1 MYVLHQ
7 VFGNIRRHFLS
18 CILILLQ
25 LTVVMT
31 FLFYTVNLLCSLK
44 DKSDRIAYEI
54 AESNYMLI
62 AAKNTEEPILFDRE
76 KIAQLNREYA
86 PDIELSHVYYYR
98 FWTTPDPRL
107 EGKLMYVIFCDT
119 TFLQKIIG
127 LDTSLYPDGT
137 CYVGE
142 EASAYLAEFGDRELG
157 RIILRAS
164 GEIQA
169 DGTSLPV
176 EHIDSIDKIFSVSQ
190 HTGAVFD
197 IQTSKCIFVPD
208 TYDVRNEFKMPE
220 SLFVFFPTDYAAEA
234 AVQTCRDIIAFLESD
249 SNVTYRFDS
258 RKREL
263 EYQYVI
269 VNEETDIYVFLT
281 AMSLFI
287 IVFAI
292 GGLKI
297 IQIYRDKKRI
307 AISMALGASPGRM
320 LLEITGDTILTQAIA
335 VLLGVLF
342 GSWICGHFPHYMT
355 EIHLHPIGYLSLIL
369 TAILSYAISYAIMRN
384 DFLKIRPVTILK

>member
-25 LTVVMT
+25 LIVVMT

-44 DKSDRIAYEI
+44 DKSDRIADEI

-76 KIAQLNREYA
+76 KIAQLNREYT

-98 FWTTPDPRL
+98 FRTTPDPLL

-142 EASAYLAEFGDRELG
+142 EASAYLAECGGRELG
-157 RIILRAS
+157 SIVLQAS
-164 GEIQA
+164 GEVQA
-169 DGTSLPV
+169 DGVFLPV
-176 EHIDSIDKIFSVSQ
+176 ERFGSINTIFSVNQS
-190 HTGAVFD
+190 TGASFD
-197 IQTSKCIFVPD
+197 IQTENCVFLPD
-208 TYDVRNEFKMPE
+208 VYDVRSEFKAYE
-220 SLFVFFPTDYAAEA
+220 SLFVFFPTDYAVEA
-234 AVQTCRDIIAFLESD
+234 SVQTCRDIIAFLESD

-258 RKREL
+258 RKSEL

-269 VNEETDIYVFLT
+269 VGEETDMYVFLT

-307 AISMALGASPGRM
+307 AISMALCASPGRM

>member
-25 LTVVMT
+25 LTIVMT
-31 FLFYTVNLLCSLK
+31 FLFYTVNLLCSLQ
-44 DKSDRIAYEI
+44 DKSDRIADEI
-54 AESNYMLI
+54 AKSNNMLI
-62 AAKNTEEPILFDRE
+62 TAKNTEEPILFDRE

-98 FWTTPDPRL
+98 FRTTPDPRL

-137 CYVGE
+137 CFVGE
-142 EASAYLAEFGDRELG
+142 EAPLYLSEFG
-157 RIILRAS
+157 
-164 GEIQA
+164 
-169 DGTSLPV
+169 LPV

-208 TYDVRNEFKMPE
+208 TYDVRDEFKMSE
-220 SLFVFFPTDYAAEA
+220 SLSVFFSSDYAAEA
-234 AVQTCRDIIAFLESD
+234 TVQTCRDIITCLETD

-342 GSWICGHFPHYMT
+342 GSWICSHFPHYMT
-355 EIHLHPIGYLSLIL
+355 AIHLHPIGYLSLIL

>member
-25 LTVVMT
+25 LTIVMT

-44 DKSDRIAYEI
+44 DKSDRIADEI
-54 AESNYMLI
+54 AKSNNMLI

-76 KIAQLNREYA
+76 KIAQLNREYT

-98 FWTTPDPRL
+98 FRTTPDPRL

-137 CYVGE
+137 CFVGE
-142 EASAYLAEFGDRELG
+142 EAPLYLSEFGDRELG

-208 TYDVRNEFKMPE
+208 TYDVRNEFKMSE
-220 SLFVFFPTDYAAEA
+220 SLFVFFPSEYAAEA
-234 AVQTCRDIIAFLESD
+234 ALQTCRDIITCLESD

-342 GSWICGHFPHYMT
+342 GSWICSHFPHYMT
-355 EIHLHPIGYLSLIL
+355 EIHLHPTGYLSLIL

>member
-25 LTVVMT
+25 LTIVMT

-44 DKSDRIAYEI
+44 DKSDRIADEI
-54 AESNYMLI
+54 AKSNNMLI

-76 KIAQLNREYA
+76 KIAQLNREYT

-98 FWTTPDPRL
+98 FRTTPDPRL

-142 EASAYLAEFGDRELG
+142 EAPLYLSEFGDRELG

-208 TYDVRNEFKMPE
+208 TYDVRNEFKMSE
-220 SLFVFFPTDYAAEA
+220 SLFVFFPSDYAAEA
-234 AVQTCRDIIAFLESD
+234 TVQTCRDIINYLETD

-269 VNEETDIYVFLT
+269 VGEETDMYVFLT

-342 GSWICGHFPHYMT
+342 GSWICSHFPHYMT
-355 EIHLHPIGYLSLIL
+355 EIHLHPTGYLSLIL

>member
-25 LTVVMT
+25 LIVVMT

-44 DKSDRIAYEI
+44 DKSDRIADEI

-76 KIAQLNREYA
+76 KIAQLNREYT

-98 FWTTPDPRL
+98 FRTTPDPLL

-137 CYVGE
+137 CFVGE
-142 EASAYLAEFGDRELG
+142 EAPLYLSEFGDRELG

-208 TYDVRNEFKMPE
+208 TYDVRNEFKMSE
-220 SLFVFFPTDYAAEA
+220 SLFVFFPSEYAAEA
-234 AVQTCRDIIAFLESD
+234 ALQTCRDIITCLESD

-342 GSWICGHFPHYMT
+342 GSWICSHFPHYMT
-355 EIHLHPIGYLSLIL
+355 EIHLHPTGYLSLIL

>member
-25 LTVVMT
+25 LTIVMT

-44 DKSDRIAYEI
+44 DKSDRIADEI

-137 CYVGE
+137 CFAGE
-142 EASAYLAEFGDRELG
+142 EAPLYLSEFGDRELG

-169 DGTSLPV
+169 DGVSLPV
-176 EHIDSIDKIFSVSQ
+176 EHIDSINKIISVSQ

-208 TYDVRNEFKMPE
+208 TYDVRNEFKMSE
-220 SLFVFFPTDYAAEA
+220 SLFVFFPSEYAAEA
-234 AVQTCRDIIAFLESD
+234 ALQTCRDIITCLETD

-320 LLEITGDTILTQAIA
+320 LLEITGDTILTQAVA

-355 EIHLHPIGYLSLIL
+355 EIHLHPTGYLSLIL

>member
-44 DKSDRIAYEI
+44 DKSDRIADEI

-107 EGKLMYVIFCDT
+107 EGKRMYVIFCDT

-137 CYVGE
+137 CFVGE
-142 EASAYLAEFGDRELG
+142 ESPLYLSEFGDRELG

-169 DGTSLPV
+169 DDTSLPV
-176 EHIDSIDKIFSVSQ
+176 ERLDSINKIISVSQ
-190 HTGAVFD
+190 HTGADFD

-208 TYDVRNEFKMPE
+208 TYDVRDEFKMSE
-220 SLFVFFPTDYAAEA
+220 SLFVFFPSDYAAEA
-234 AVQTCRDIIAFLESD
+234 TVQTCRDIINYLETD

-320 LLEITGDTILTQAIA
+320 LLEITGDTILTQAVA

-342 GSWICGHFPHYMT
+342 GSWICSHFPHYMT

>member
-25 LTVVMT
+25 LTIVMT

-44 DKSDRIAYEI
+44 DKSDRIADEI

-107 EGKLMYVIFCDT
+107 EGKRMYVIFCDT

-127 LDTSLYPDGT
+127 LDTSLYPEGT
-137 CYVGE
+137 CFVGE
-142 EASAYLAEFGDRELG
+142 EAPLYLSEFGDRELG

-169 DGTSLPV
+169 DGVSLPV
-176 EHIDSIDKIFSVSQ
+176 ERLDSINKIISVSQ
-190 HTGAVFD
+190 HTGADFD

-208 TYDVRNEFKMPE
+208 TYDVRDEFKMSE
-220 SLFVFFPTDYAAEA
+220 SLFVFFPSDYAAEA
-234 AVQTCRDIIAFLESD
+234 TVQTCRDIINYLETD

-320 LLEITGDTILTQAIA
+320 LLEITGDTILTQAVA

-355 EIHLHPIGYLSLIL
+355 EIHLHPTGYLSLIL

>member
-25 LTVVMT
+25 LTIVMT

-44 DKSDRIAYEI
+44 DKSDRIADEI
-54 AESNYMLI
+54 AKSNNMLI

-98 FWTTPDPRL
+98 FRTTPDPRF

-137 CYVGE
+137 CFVGE
-142 EASAYLAEFGDRELG
+142 EAPLYLSEFGDRELG

-208 TYDVRNEFKMPE
+208 TYDVRNEFKMSE
-220 SLFVFFPTDYAAEA
+220 SLFVFFPSEYAAEA
-234 AVQTCRDIIAFLESD
+234 ALQTCRDIITCLESD

-342 GSWICGHFPHYMT
+342 GSWICSHFPHYMT
-355 EIHLHPIGYLSLIL
+355 EIHLHPTGYLSLIL

>member
-44 DKSDRIAYEI
+44 DKSDRIADEI
-54 AESNYMLI
+54 AKSNNMLI

-76 KIAQLNREYA
+76 KVAQLNREYA

-107 EGKLMYVIFCDT
+107 EGKRMYVIFCDT

-142 EASAYLAEFGDRELG
+142 EASAYLAECGGRELG
-157 RIILRAS
+157 SIVLQAS
-164 GEIQA
+164 GEVQA
-169 DGTSLPV
+169 DGVFLPV
-176 EHIDSIDKIFSVSQ
+176 ERFGSINTIFSVNQS
-190 HTGAVFD
+190 TGASFD
-197 IQTSKCIFVPD
+197 IQTENCVFLPD
-208 TYDVRNEFKMPE
+208 VYGVRSEFKAYE
-220 SLFVFFPTDYAAEA
+220 SLFVFFPTDYAVEA
-234 AVQTCRDIIAFLESD
+234 SVQTCRDIIAFLESD

-258 RKREL
+258 RKSEL

-269 VNEETDIYVFLT
+269 VGEETDMYVFLT

-320 LLEITGDTILTQAIA
+320 LLEITGDTILTQAVA

>member
-25 LTVVMT
+25 LTIVMT

-208 TYDVRNEFKMPE
+208 TYDVRNEFKMSE
-220 SLFVFFPTDYAAEA
+220 SLFVFFPTDYAVEA
-234 AVQTCRDIIAFLESD
+234 AVQTCRDIIAFLETD

-258 RKREL
+258 RKSEL

-269 VNEETDIYVFLT
+269 VGEETDMYVFLT

-355 EIHLHPIGYLSLIL
+355 EIHLHPTGYLSLIL

>member
-44 DKSDRIAYEI
+44 DKSDRIADEI
-54 AESNYMLI
+54 AKSNNMLI

-76 KIAQLNREYA
+76 KVAQLNREYA

-98 FWTTPDPRL
+98 FRTTPDPRL

-137 CYVGE
+137 CFVGE
-142 EASAYLAEFGDRELG
+142 EAPLYLSEFGDRELG

-208 TYDVRNEFKMPE
+208 TYDVRNEFKMSE
-220 SLFVFFPTDYAAEA
+220 SLFVFFPSDYAAEA
-234 AVQTCRDIIAFLESD
+234 TVQTCRDIINYLETD

-287 IVFAI
+287 IIFAI

-342 GSWICGHFPHYMT
+342 GSWICSHFPHYMT
-355 EIHLHPIGYLSLIL
+355 EIHLHPTGYLSLIL

>member
-25 LTVVMT
+25 LTIVMT

-44 DKSDRIAYEI
+44 DKSDRIADEI
-54 AESNYMLI
+54 AKSNNMLI
-62 AAKNTEEPILFDRE
+62 AAKNTEEPNLFDRE

-98 FWTTPDPRL
+98 FRTTPDPRL

-142 EASAYLAEFGDRELG
+142 EAPLYLSEFGDRELG

-208 TYDVRNEFKMPE
+208 TYDVRNEFKMSE
-220 SLFVFFPTDYAAEA
+220 SLFVFFPSDYAAEA
-234 AVQTCRDIIAFLESD
+234 ALQTCRDIITCLETD

-342 GSWICGHFPHYMT
+342 GSWICSHFPHYMT
-355 EIHLHPIGYLSLIL
+355 EIHLHPTGYLSLIL

>member
-44 DKSDRIAYEI
+44 DKSDRIADEI

-107 EGKLMYVIFCDT
+107 EGKRMYVIFCDT

-137 CYVGE
+137 CFVGE

-157 RIILRAS
+157 RIILQAS

-169 DGTSLPV
+169 DGVSLPV
-176 EHIDSIDKIFSVSQ
+176 ERLDSINKIISVSQ
-190 HTGAVFD
+190 HTGADFD
-197 IQTSKCIFVPD
+197 IQTSKCLFVPD
-208 TYDVRNEFKMPE
+208 TYDVRNEFKMSE
-220 SLFVFFPTDYAAEA
+220 SLFVFFPSDYAAEA
-234 AVQTCRDIIAFLESD
+234 TVQTCRDIINYLETD

-320 LLEITGDTILTQAIA
+320 LLEITGDTILTQVVA

-355 EIHLHPIGYLSLIL
+355 EIHLHPTGYLSLIL

>member
-1 MYVLHQ
+1 MTQ
-7 VFGNIRRHFLS
+7 HF
-18 CILILLQ
+18 C
-25 LTVVMT
+25 
-31 FLFYTVNLLCSLK
+31 K
-44 DKSDRIAYEI
+44 
-54 AESNYMLI
+54 
-62 AAKNTEEPILFDRE
+62 
-76 KIAQLNREYA
+76 
-86 PDIELSHVYYYR
+86 
-98 FWTTPDPRL
+98 
-107 EGKLMYVIFCDT
+107 
-119 TFLQKIIG
+119 KIIG

-137 CYVGE
+137 CFVGE
-142 EASAYLAEFGDRELG
+142 EAPLYLSEFGDRELG

-208 TYDVRNEFKMPE
+208 TYDVRNEFKMSE
-220 SLFVFFPTDYAAEA
+220 SLFVFFPSEYAAEA
-234 AVQTCRDIIAFLESD
+234 ALQTCRDIITCLESD

-342 GSWICGHFPHYMT
+342 GSWICSHFPHYMT
-355 EIHLHPIGYLSLIL
+355 EIHLHPTGYLSLIL

>member
-25 LTVVMT
+25 LTIVMT

-107 EGKLMYVIFCDT
+107 EGKRMYVIFCDT

-127 LDTSLYPDGT
+127 LDTSLYPEGT
-137 CYVGE
+137 CFVGE

-157 RIILRAS
+157 SIVLQAS
-164 GEIQA
+164 GEVQA
-169 DGTSLPV
+169 DGVFLPV
-176 EHIDSIDKIFSVSQ
+176 ERFGSINTIFSVNQS
-190 HTGAVFD
+190 TGASFD
-197 IQTSKCIFVPD
+197 IQTENCVFLPD
-208 TYDVRNEFKMPE
+208 VYDVRSEFKAYE
-220 SLFVFFPTDYAAEA
+220 SLFVFFPTDYAVEA
-234 AVQTCRDIIAFLESD
+234 SVQTCRDIIAFLESD

-258 RKREL
+258 RKSEL

-269 VNEETDIYVFLT
+269 VGEETDMYVFLT

>member
-25 LTVVMT
+25 LTIVMT

-44 DKSDRIAYEI
+44 DKSDRIADEI
-54 AESNYMLI
+54 AKSNNMLI

-98 FWTTPDPRL
+98 FRTTPDPRL

-142 EASAYLAEFGDRELG
+142 EAPLYLSEFGDRELG

-208 TYDVRNEFKMPE
+208 TYDVRNEFKMSE
-220 SLFVFFPTDYAAEA
+220 SLFVFFPSDYAAEA
-234 AVQTCRDIIAFLESD
+234 ALQTCRDIITCLETD

-258 RKREL
+258 RKSEL

-269 VNEETDIYVFLT
+269 VGEETDMYVFLT

-342 GSWICGHFPHYMT
+342 GSWICSHFPHYMT

>member
-25 LTVVMT
+25 LTIVMT

-107 EGKLMYVIFCDT
+107 EGKRMYVIFCDT

-127 LDTSLYPDGT
+127 LDTSLYPEGT
-137 CYVGE
+137 CFVGE
-142 EASAYLAEFGDRELG
+142 EASAYLAEFGDRDLG
-157 RIILRAS
+157 SILLQAS

-169 DGTSLPV
+169 DGVSLPV
-176 EHIDSIDKIFSVSQ
+176 ERLDSINKIISVSQ
-190 HTGAVFD
+190 HTGADFD
-197 IQTSKCIFVPD
+197 IQTSKCLFVPD
-208 TYDVRNEFKMPE
+208 TYDVRNEFKMSE
-220 SLFVFFPTDYAAEA
+220 SLFVFFPSDYAVEA
-234 AVQTCRDIIAFLESD
+234 AVQICRDIIACLESD
-249 SNVTYRFDS
+249 SNVTYRFDT
-258 RKREL
+258 RKRDL

-269 VNEETDIYVFLT
+269 VGEETDMYVFLT

-307 AISMALGASPGRM
+307 AISMALGASPSRM

-342 GSWICGHFPHYMT
+342 GSWICDHFPHYMT
-355 EIHLHPIGYLSLIL
+355 AIHLHPIGYLSLIL

>member
-7 VFGNIRRHFLS
+7 VFENIRRHFLS

-25 LTVVMT
+25 LTIVMT

-44 DKSDRIAYEI
+44 DKSDRIADEI
-54 AESNYMLI
+54 AKSNNMLI

-76 KIAQLNREYA
+76 KVAQLNREYA

-98 FWTTPDPRL
+98 FRTTPDPRL

-137 CYVGE
+137 CFVGE
-142 EASAYLAEFGDRELG
+142 EAPLYLSEFGDRELG

-208 TYDVRNEFKMPE
+208 TYDVRNEFKMSE
-220 SLFVFFPTDYAAEA
+220 SLFVFFPSDYAAEA
-234 AVQTCRDIIAFLESD
+234 TVQTCRDIINYLETD

-287 IVFAI
+287 IIFAI

-342 GSWICGHFPHYMT
+342 GSWICSHFPHYMT
-355 EIHLHPIGYLSLIL
+355 EIHLHPTGYLSLIL

>member
-25 LTVVMT
+25 LTIVMT

-76 KIAQLNREYA
+76 KIAQLNREYT

-98 FWTTPDPRL
+98 FRTTPDPRL

-119 TFLQKIIG
+119 TFLQKIIR

-137 CYVGE
+137 CFVGE
-142 EASAYLAEFGDRELG
+142 EASAYLAECGDRELG

-169 DGTSLPV
+169 DDTSLPV

-208 TYDVRNEFKMPE
+208 TYDVRNEFKMSE
-220 SLFVFFPTDYAAEA
+220 SLFVFFPSDYAAEA
-234 AVQTCRDIIAFLESD
+234 TVQTCRDIITCLETD

-342 GSWICGHFPHYMT
+342 GSWICSHFPHYMT
-355 EIHLHPIGYLSLIL
+355 EIHLHPTGYLSLIL

>member
-1 MYVLHQ
+1 MYILHQ

-25 LTVVMT
+25 LTIVMT

-44 DKSDRIAYEI
+44 DKSDRIADEI
-54 AESNYMLI
+54 AKSNNMLI
-62 AAKNTEEPILFDRE
+62 AAKNTEEPILFERE
-76 KIAQLNREYA
+76 KVAQLNREYA

-98 FWTTPDPRL
+98 FRTTPDPRL

-137 CYVGE
+137 CFVGE
-142 EASAYLAEFGDRELG
+142 EASAYLAECGGRELG
-157 RIILRAS
+157 SIVLQAS
-164 GEIQA
+164 GEVQA
-169 DGTSLPV
+169 DGVSLPV
-176 EHIDSIDKIFSVSQ
+176 ERLGSINTIFSVNQS
-190 HTGAVFD
+190 TGASFD
-197 IQTSKCIFVPD
+197 IQTENCVFLPD
-208 TYDVRNEFKMPE
+208 AYDVRSEFKAYE
-220 SLFVFFPTDYAAEA
+220 SLFVFFPSDYAAEA
-234 AVQTCRDIIAFLESD
+234 VVQTCRDIIACLESD

-258 RKREL
+258 RKSEL

-269 VNEETDIYVFLT
+269 VGEETDMYVFLT

-307 AISMALGASPGRM
+307 AISMVLGASPARM

-335 VLLGVLF
+335 ALLGVLF

>member
-31 FLFYTVNLLCSLK
+31 FLFYTVNLLCSLQ
-44 DKSDRIAYEI
+44 DKSDRIADEI
-54 AESNYMLI
+54 AESNNMLI

-98 FWTTPDPRL
+98 FRTTPDPRL

-137 CYVGE
+137 CFVGE
-142 EASAYLAEFGDRELG
+142 EAPLYLSEFGDRELG

-190 HTGAVFD
+190 HTGADFD

-208 TYDVRNEFKMPE
+208 TYDVRNEFKMSE
-220 SLFVFFPTDYAAEA
+220 SLFVFFPSDYAAEA
-234 AVQTCRDIIAFLESD
+234 TVQTCRDIITCLETD

-342 GSWICGHFPHYMT
+342 GSWICSHFPHYMT
-355 EIHLHPIGYLSLIL
+355 AIHLHPIGYLSLIL

>member
-25 LTVVMT
+25 LTIVMT

-107 EGKLMYVIFCDT
+107 EGKRMYVIFCDT

-127 LDTSLYPDGT
+127 LDTSLYPEGT
-137 CYVGE
+137 CFVGE
-142 EASAYLAEFGDRELG
+142 EASAYLAEFGDRDLG
-157 RIILRAS
+157 SILLQAS
-164 GEIQA
+164 GGIQA
-169 DGTSLPV
+169 DGVSLPV
-176 EHIDSIDKIFSVSQ
+176 ERLDSINKIISVSQ
-190 HTGAVFD
+190 HTGADFD
-197 IQTSKCIFVPD
+197 IQTSKCLFVPD
-208 TYDVRNEFKMPE
+208 TYDVRNEFKMSE
-220 SLFVFFPTDYAAEA
+220 SLFVFFPSDYAAEA
-234 AVQTCRDIIAFLESD
+234 AVQTCRDIINYLETD

-269 VNEETDIYVFLT
+269 VGEETDMYVFLT

-320 LLEITGDTILTQAIA
+320 LLEITGNTILTQAVA

-369 TAILSYAISYAIMRN
+369 TAILSYVISYAIMRN

>member
-25 LTVVMT
+25 LTIVMT

-44 DKSDRIAYEI
+44 DKSDRIADEI
-54 AESNYMLI
+54 AKSNNMLI

-76 KIAQLNREYA
+76 KIAQLNREYT
-86 PDIELSHVYYYR
+86 PDIELSYVYYYR
-98 FWTTPDPRL
+98 FRTTPDPRL

-127 LDTSLYPDGT
+127 LDTSLYPEGT
-137 CYVGE
+137 CFVGE
-142 EASAYLAEFGDRELG
+142 EAPLYLAEFGDRELG

-208 TYDVRNEFKMPE
+208 TYDVRNEFKMSE
-220 SLFVFFPTDYAAEA
+220 SLFVFFPSDYAAEA
-234 AVQTCRDIIAFLESD
+234 ALQTCRDIITCLETD

-355 EIHLHPIGYLSLIL
+355 EIHLHPTGYLSLNL

>member
-25 LTVVMT
+25 LTIVMT

-44 DKSDRIAYEI
+44 DKSDRIADEI
-54 AESNYMLI
+54 AKSNNMLI

-76 KIAQLNREYA
+76 KIAQLNREYT

-98 FWTTPDPRL
+98 FRTTPDPRL

-142 EASAYLAEFGDRELG
+142 EAPLYLSEFGDRELG

-208 TYDVRNEFKMPE
+208 TYDVRNEFKMSE
-220 SLFVFFPTDYAAEA
+220 SLFVFFPSDYAAEA
-234 AVQTCRDIIAFLESD
+234 TVQTCRDIINYLETD

-320 LLEITGDTILTQAIA
+320 LLEITGDTILTQAVA

>member
-25 LTVVMT
+25 LTIVMT
-31 FLFYTVNLLCSLK
+31 FLFYTVNLLCSLQ
-44 DKSDRIAYEI
+44 DKSDRIADEI
-54 AESNYMLI
+54 AKSNNMLI
-62 AAKNTEEPILFDRE
+62 TAKNTEEPILFDRE

-98 FWTTPDPRL
+98 FRTTPDPRL

-142 EASAYLAEFGDRELG
+142 EASAYLAECGGRELG
-157 RIILRAS
+157 SIVLQAS
-164 GEIQA
+164 GEVQT
-169 DGTSLPV
+169 DGVSLPV
-176 EHIDSIDKIFSVSQ
+176 ERLGSINTIFSVNQS
-190 HTGAVFD
+190 TGASFD
-197 IQTSKCIFVPD
+197 IQTENCVFLPD
-208 TYDVRNEFKMPE
+208 AYDVRGEFKAYE
-220 SLFVFFPTDYAAEA
+220 SLFVFFPSDYAAEA
-234 AVQTCRDIIAFLESD
+234 AVQTCRDIIACLESD

-258 RKREL
+258 RKSEL

-269 VNEETDIYVFLT
+269 VGEETDMYVFLT

>member
-25 LTVVMT
+25 LTIVMT

-44 DKSDRIAYEI
+44 DKSDRIADEI
-54 AESNYMLI
+54 AKSNNMLI

-76 KIAQLNREYA
+76 KIAQLNREYT

-98 FWTTPDPRL
+98 FRTTPDPRL

-142 EASAYLAEFGDRELG
+142 EAPLYLSEFGDRELG

-208 TYDVRNEFKMPE
+208 TYDVRNEFKMSE
-220 SLFVFFPTDYAAEA
+220 SLFVFFPSDYAAEA
-234 AVQTCRDIIAFLESD
+234 ALQTCRDIITCLETD

-281 AMSLFI
+281 AMALFI

-342 GSWICGHFPHYMT
+342 GSWICSHFPHYMT
-355 EIHLHPIGYLSLIL
+355 EIHLHPTGYLSLIL

>member
-31 FLFYTVNLLCSLK
+31 FLFYTVNLLCSLQ
-44 DKSDRIAYEI
+44 DKSDRIADEI
-54 AESNYMLI
+54 AESNNMLI

-98 FWTTPDPRL
+98 FRTTPDPRL

-137 CYVGE
+137 CFVGE
-142 EASAYLAEFGDRELG
+142 EAPLYLSEFGDRELG

-169 DGTSLPV
+169 VGTSLPV

-190 HTGAVFD
+190 HTGADFD

-208 TYDVRNEFKMPE
+208 TYDVRNEFKMSE
-220 SLFVFFPTDYAAEA
+220 SLFVFFPSDYAAEA
-234 AVQTCRDIIAFLESD
+234 TVQTCRDIITCLETD

-342 GSWICGHFPHYMT
+342 GSWICSHFPHYMT
-355 EIHLHPIGYLSLIL
+355 AIHLHPIGYLSLIL

>member
-25 LTVVMT
+25 LTIVMT
-31 FLFYTVNLLCSLK
+31 FLFYTVNLLCSLQ
-44 DKSDRIAYEI
+44 DKSDRIADEI
-54 AESNYMLI
+54 AKSNNMLI
-62 AAKNTEEPILFDRE
+62 TAKNTEEPILFDRE

-98 FWTTPDPRL
+98 FRTTPDPRL

-137 CYVGE
+137 CFVGE
-142 EASAYLAEFGDRELG
+142 EAPLYLSEFGDRELG

-208 TYDVRNEFKMPE
+208 TYDVRNEFKMSE
-220 SLFVFFPTDYAAEA
+220 SLFVFFPSDYAAEA
-234 AVQTCRDIIAFLESD
+234 ALQTCRDIITCLETD

>member
-1 MYVLHQ
+1 M
-7 VFGNIRRHFLS
+7 
-18 CILILLQ
+18 
-25 LTVVMT
+25 
-31 FLFYTVNLLCSLK
+31 
-44 DKSDRIAYEI
+44 
-54 AESNYMLI
+54 
-62 AAKNTEEPILFDRE
+62 
-76 KIAQLNREYA
+76 
-86 PDIELSHVYYYR
+86 
-98 FWTTPDPRL
+98 
-107 EGKLMYVIFCDT
+107 
-119 TFLQKIIG
+119 
-127 LDTSLYPDGT
+127 
-137 CYVGE
+137 
-142 EASAYLAEFGDRELG
+142 
-157 RIILRAS
+157 
-164 GEIQA
+164 
-169 DGTSLPV
+169 
-176 EHIDSIDKIFSVSQ
+176 
-190 HTGAVFD
+190 
-197 IQTSKCIFVPD
+197 
-208 TYDVRNEFKMPE
+208 RNEFKMSE
-220 SLFVFFPTDYAAEA
+220 SLFVFFPSDYAAEA
-234 AVQTCRDIIAFLESD
+234 TVQTCRDIINYLETD

-355 EIHLHPIGYLSLIL
+355 AIHLHPIGYLSLIL

>member
-25 LTVVMT
+25 LIVVMT

-44 DKSDRIAYEI
+44 DKSDRIADEI

-76 KIAQLNREYA
+76 KIAQLNREYT

-98 FWTTPDPRL
+98 FRTTPDPLL

-137 CYVGE
+137 CFVGE
-142 EASAYLAEFGDRELG
+142 EAPLYLSEFGDRELG

-208 TYDVRNEFKMPE
+208 TYDVRNEFKMSE
-220 SLFVFFPTDYAAEA
+220 SLFVFFPSDYAAEA
-234 AVQTCRDIIAFLESD
+234 TVQTCRDIINYLETD

-342 GSWICGHFPHYMT
+342 GSWICSHFPHYMT
-355 EIHLHPIGYLSLIL
+355 EIHLHPTGYLSLIL

>member
-25 LTVVMT
+25 LTIVMT

-44 DKSDRIAYEI
+44 DKSDRIADEI
-54 AESNYMLI
+54 AKSNNMLI

-98 FWTTPDPRL
+98 FRTTPDPRL

-137 CYVGE
+137 CFVGE
-142 EASAYLAEFGDRELG
+142 EAPLYLSEFGDRELG

-208 TYDVRNEFKMPE
+208 TYDVRNEFKMSE
-220 SLFVFFPTDYAAEA
+220 SLFVFFPSEYAAEA
-234 AVQTCRDIIAFLESD
+234 ALQTCRDIITCLESD

-307 AISMALGASPGRM
+307 AISMALGASPGGM

-342 GSWICGHFPHYMT
+342 GSWICSHFPHYMT
-355 EIHLHPIGYLSLIL
+355 EIHLHPTGYLSLIL

>member
-25 LTVVMT
+25 LTIVMT

-44 DKSDRIAYEI
+44 DKSDRIADEI
-54 AESNYMLI
+54 AKSNNMLI

-76 KIAQLNREYA
+76 KVAQLNREYA

-98 FWTTPDPRL
+98 FRTTPDPRL

-137 CYVGE
+137 CFVGE
-142 EASAYLAEFGDRELG
+142 EAPLYLSEFGDRELG

-208 TYDVRNEFKMPE
+208 TYDVRNEFKMSE
-220 SLFVFFPTDYAAEA
+220 SLFVFFPSDYAAEA
-234 AVQTCRDIIAFLESD
+234 TVQTCRDIINYLETD

-287 IVFAI
+287 IIFVI

-342 GSWICGHFPHYMT
+342 GSWICSHFPHYMT
-355 EIHLHPIGYLSLIL
+355 EIHLHPTGYLSLIL

>member
-25 LTVVMT
+25 LIVVMT

-44 DKSDRIAYEI
+44 DKSDRIADEI

-76 KIAQLNREYA
+76 KIAQLNREYT

-98 FWTTPDPRL
+98 FRTTPDPRL

-142 EASAYLAEFGDRELG
+142 EAPLYLSEFGDRELG

-208 TYDVRNEFKMPE
+208 TYDVRNEFKMSE
-220 SLFVFFPTDYAAEA
+220 SLFVFFPSDYAAEA
-234 AVQTCRDIIAFLESD
+234 ALQTCRDIITCLETD

-269 VNEETDIYVFLT
+269 VNEETDMYVFLT

>member
-25 LTVVMT
+25 LTIVMT

-44 DKSDRIAYEI
+44 DKSDRIADEI

-76 KIAQLNREYA
+76 KIAQLNREYT

-98 FWTTPDPRL
+98 FRTTPDPRL

-142 EASAYLAEFGDRELG
+142 EAPLYLSEFGDRELG

-208 TYDVRNEFKMPE
+208 TYDVRNEFKMSE
-220 SLFVFFPTDYAAEA
+220 SLFVFFPSDYAAEA
-234 AVQTCRDIIAFLESD
+234 TVQTCRDIINYLETD

-269 VNEETDIYVFLT
+269 VGEETDMYVFLT

-342 GSWICGHFPHYMT
+342 GSWICSHFPHYMT
-355 EIHLHPIGYLSLIL
+355 EIHLHPTGYLSLIL

>member
-25 LTVVMT
+25 LTIVMT

-44 DKSDRIAYEI
+44 DKSDRIADEI
-54 AESNYMLI
+54 AKSNNMLI

-98 FWTTPDPRL
+98 FRTTPDPRL

-137 CYVGE
+137 CFVGE
-142 EASAYLAEFGDRELG
+142 EAPLYLSEFGDRELG

-208 TYDVRNEFKMPE
+208 TYDVRNEFKMSE
-220 SLFVFFPTDYAAEA
+220 SLFVFFPSEYAAEA
-234 AVQTCRDIIAFLESD
+234 ALQTCRDIITCLESD

-320 LLEITGDTILTQAIA
+320 LLEITGDTILTQAVA

-342 GSWICGHFPHYMT
+342 GSWICSHFPHYMT
-355 EIHLHPIGYLSLIL
+355 EIHLHPTGYLSLIL